1 MSEVRY
7 EAHPASF
14 RMRPFATVI
23 TALVMVAGVV
33 LTGFGERLAPLIGAP
48 LGIALSGQI
57 VQHLG
62 VALFA
67 IGGLVLFSWYVPARF
82 DRLTITDE
90 RLSRVRGL
98 FDKHYTEVSLD
109 SVRTL
114 QVNQSLTQRMLD
126 IGDLTIFTT
135 GDQPEL
141 AMRGLPNPERI
152 RALVQG
158 RGA

>member
-14 RMRPFATVI
+14 RMRPFATLI
-23 TALVMVAGVV
+23 TALIMVAGVV

-48 LGIALSGQI
+48 LSGQNT
-57 VQHLG
+57 QYLG

-82 DRLTITDE
+82 DRLTITDD

-114 QVNQSLTQRMLD
+114 QVNQSLTQRMFD

-152 RALVQG
+152 RSLVQG